1 MNTKKLIETIL
12 RDKPETRD
20 NDKLLIL
27 YVWQAKGLRFTP
39 EQVQKFKDMPSP
51 ETIRRGRQLLQEKG
65 KYRASEEVEEKRYE
79 LYKETK
85 QAIAAAPAAI
95 SWLND

>member
-12 RDKPETRD
+12 RDKPEARD

-85 QAIAAAPAAI
+85 QAIISAPKAV